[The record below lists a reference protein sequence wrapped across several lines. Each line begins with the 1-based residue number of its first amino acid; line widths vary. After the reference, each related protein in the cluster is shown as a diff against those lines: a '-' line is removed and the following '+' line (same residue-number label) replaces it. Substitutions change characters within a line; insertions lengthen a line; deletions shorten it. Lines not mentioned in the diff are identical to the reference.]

1 MRKLYAGS
9 VITSFGYSFFKF
21 LCNNFL
27 LSINIDLNY
36 ASADK
41 IDFLFLTKEV
51 IIYMSYLVNVWK
63 LKEGE
68 LTNLTGSYFLKL
80 LLSTFYHT
88 TIWAP

>member
-27 LSINIDLNY
+27 LSIT
-36 ASADK
+36 
-41 IDFLFLTKEV
+41 LFLTSVEFYLVLSKEV
-51 IIYMSYLVNVWK
+51 IIYMSYPVNVWK